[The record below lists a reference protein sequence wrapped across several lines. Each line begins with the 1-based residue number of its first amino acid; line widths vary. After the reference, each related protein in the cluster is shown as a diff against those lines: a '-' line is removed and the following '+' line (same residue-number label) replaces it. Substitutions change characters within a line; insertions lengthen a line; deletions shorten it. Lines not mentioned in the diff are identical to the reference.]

1 MDQETKQVFDT
12 LKSDL
17 SVFVSGKVELLKLE
31 VYERIGKMISV
42 FSYALIMI
50 FLVFFAMLSLFMS
63 LGFYFGGLIGSMG
76 GGFAITFA
84 LYLLIIAL
92 FYNLRNKF
100 KAKVLNE
107 VITTF
112 LTNEDEIN
120 REDKDSTLSNGDAD
134 SQEAGVNDSE
144 PADARTSR

>member
-31 VYERIGKMISV
+31 VYERVGKIVSI

-50 FLVFFAMLSLFMS
+50 FLVFFATLSLFMS
-63 LGFYFGGLIGSMG
+63 LGFYLGGLIGSMG

-84 LYLLIIAL
+84 LYLLIIVL

-134 SQEAGVNDSE
+134 SQEAGINDSE

>member
-17 SVFVSGKVELLKLE
+17 SVYVSGKVELLKLE

-92 FYNLRNKF
+92 FYKLRNKF

-120 REDKDSTLSNGDAD
+120 REDKDSTLSNGDVD

>member
-17 SVFVSGKVELLKLE
+17 SVYVSGKVELLKLE

-42 FSYALIMI
+42 FSYAMIMI

-92 FYNLRNKF
+92 FYKLRNKF
-100 KAKVLNE
+100 KTKVLNE

-120 REDKDSTLSNGDAD
+120 REDKDTTLSHGDAD
-134 SQEAGVNDSE
+134 SKEAGVNDSE
-144 PADARTSR
+144 PADTRTSR